1 MKDAWMLRE
10 PRSHR
15 LVAAGEV
22 VGVGAE
28 PSRKLLEPRVQEAR
42 RDCHL
47 ALVAR
52 ERLQEPEEVHGDSLG
67 KVLPAAE
74 SLALLL
80 RGVQEG
86 LEGHADPRTL
96 RAGPPGGGALAA
108 PLGQGRRHPPP
119 PPLPVPS
126 PPPGQRSA
134 KTSDGR
140 AADMEPRYRKSTPS
154 ALTYSESAW
163 SGGSCASAARKRHAS
178 LRSAAATE
186 GGTSRTQAAGPAG
199 VNWL

>member
-96 RAGPPGGGALAA
+96 RAGPPGGGPMLVLGALLKEWSELAA
-108 PLGQGRRHPPP
+108 SRCARSTAAAV
-119 PPLPVPS
+119 VPAS
-126 PPPGQRSA
+126 
-134 KTSDGR
+134 
-140 AADMEPRYRKSTPS
+140 S
-154 ALTYSESAW
+154 ALY
-163 SGGSCASAARKRHAS
+163 
-178 LRSAAATE
+178 
-186 GGTSRTQAAGPAG
+186 
-199 VNWL
+199 